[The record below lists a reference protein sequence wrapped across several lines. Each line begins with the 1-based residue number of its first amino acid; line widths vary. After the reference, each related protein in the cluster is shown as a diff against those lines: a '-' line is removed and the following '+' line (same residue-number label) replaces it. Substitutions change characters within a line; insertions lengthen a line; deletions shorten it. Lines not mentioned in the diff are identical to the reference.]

1 VYGLDDNLVQLLV
14 ALVPLAPAQAPANIS
29 FAQVTQPVQ
38 QAPQRRNTI
47 AHVPTNASYPLVQI
61 PKVPQSLTSYTL
73 TLADSQSPLSKATL
87 TYIIYQ
93 HGGQAISL
101 NSASHHIDR
110 LSHSI
115 DFVING
121 NELSTAELQLIEQY
135 GLETIRQDA
144 FLAYLPESPMREPM
158 LAAYSEGRSVE
169 RTRDAVIALASAAN
183 TARDAR
189 RSATTSA
196 RAGDEASPADRAPA
210 QIRGED
216 LSLSL
221 SRTEPSRSAAR
232 QLLVAGSLIAGSV
245 RTISEVEAAE
255 NEEIRAV
262 RRRRFE

>member
-1 VYGLDDNLVQLLV
+1 M
-14 ALVPLAPAQAPANIS
+14 
-29 FAQVTQPVQ
+29 
-38 QAPQRRNTI
+38 
-47 AHVPTNASYPLVQI
+47 
-61 PKVPQSLTSYTL
+61 
-73 TLADSQSPLSKATL
+73 
-87 TYIIYQ
+87 
-93 HGGQAISL
+93 
-101 NSASHHIDR
+101 
-110 LSHSI
+110 
-115 DFVING
+115 
-121 NELSTAELQLIEQY
+121 QLIEQY

-144 FLAYLPESPMREPM
+144 LLAYLPESLMREPM

-255 NEEIRAV
+255 NERLGLLGDGD
-262 RRRRFE
+262 